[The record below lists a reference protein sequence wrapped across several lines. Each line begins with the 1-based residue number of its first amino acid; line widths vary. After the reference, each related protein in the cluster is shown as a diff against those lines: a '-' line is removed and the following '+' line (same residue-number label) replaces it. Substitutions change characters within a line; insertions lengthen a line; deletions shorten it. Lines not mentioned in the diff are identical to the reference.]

1 MPPFVGQGVS
11 MGLPDA
17 LELAAALASPGH
29 PDIDAVLA
37 AYKTSTLARMEPAV
51 AASSATQDLLPSPQG
66 PSMLGAA
73 ASA

>member
-1 MPPFVGQGVS
+1 MPPFVV
-11 MGLPDA
+11 
-17 LELAAALASPGH
+17 ELATALASPGH

-37 AYKTSTLARMEPAV
+37 AYKTPTLARMEPAV
-51 AASSATQDLLPSPQG
+51 TASNATQDLLPSPQD